1 MTATWILVADAS
13 RARLF
18 SVSKSIGPLQ
28 EIGSFDHPGARAK
41 TRDLLADGQCSGN
54 GSGDRECAE
63 PRRHEALN
71 FARELSEHLR
81 LSRVQGLFDRL
92 YIAAAPAFLGLLRG
106 RLDSPTAQ
114 LVIDEVSKDLTQLAP
129 DAIRRHLPERL

>member
-1 MTATWILVADAS
+1 L
-13 RARLF
+13 
-18 SVSKSIGPLQ
+18 
-28 EIGSFDHPGARAK
+28 
-41 TRDLLADGQCSGN
+41 RDLLADGQCSGN

-63 PRRHEALN
+63 PRRNEALN

>member
-18 SVSKSIGPLQ
+18 SVGKALEPLR
-28 EIGSFDHPGARAK
+28 EISSFDRPGARAK
-41 TRDLLADGQCSGN
+41 TRDLLAGSQCSGN
-54 GSGDRECAE
+54 GSGDLECAE
-63 PRRHEALN
+63 PRRNEALT
-71 FARELSEHLR
+71 FARELTEHLR

-92 YIAAAPAFLGLLRG
+92 YIAAAPAFLGLLRA

-114 LVIDEVSKDLTQLAP
+114 LVVNEVSKDLTQLAP
-129 DAIRRHLPERL
+129 DAIRKHLPERL